1 MRIGMIGTG
10 YVGLVSGTCFA
21 EFGIDVICLDKDKS
35 KIERLK
41 NGEIPIYEPGL
52 EDLVEK
58 QVKAGRLSF
67 TTDLQD
73 AVKSSAAVFIAV
85 GTPAR
90 SDNGHADMTYVYE
103 AAREIAG
110 VMEGYTLIVTK
121 STVPVG
127 TAREV
132 KRIVDEELKKLG
144 RTDVEFDICS
154 NPEFLR
160 EGAAIN
166 DFLRPDR
173 VVIGVES
180 ERAKEIMRNLYR
192 PLYIN
197 ETPMVITSPETS
209 ETIKYA
215 ANAFLATKIT
225 FINEIANLCEKTGAN
240 VQDVARGIGLDG
252 RIGKK
257 FLHAGPGYGG
267 SCFPK
272 DTLALTQIGRKYDT
286 PQNIVETVVW
296 VNTERQRSMAQR
308 VIEACGRDVKGK
320 RIAVLGLS
328 FKPNTDDMRE
338 APSLQIIPYLQDE
351 GAHIAAF
358 DPVAMD
364 EAKKHLENV
373 EWCKDSY
380 EAATGA
386 DALVI
391 ITEWNEFRA
400 LALPRLGEIMKDKRM
415 IDMRN
420 IYKPEEMRECGF
432 HYVSIGRPEV
442 LPGGEAQLKE
452 EKLKKVS

>member
-1 MRIGMIGTG
+1 MRIAMVGTG

-21 EFGIDVICLDKDKS
+21 EFGIDVVCVDKDET
-35 KIERLK
+35 KINRLK

-58 QVKAGRLSF
+58 QVKAERLSF
-67 TTDLQD
+67 TTSLKE
-73 AVKSSAAVFIAV
+73 AVKGCRAVFIAV
-85 GTPAR
+85 GTPSR
-90 SDNGHADMTYVYE
+90 REDGHADMSYVYQ
-103 AAREIAG
+103 AAREVAQ

-127 TAREV
+127 TAQEV
-132 KRIVDEELKKLG
+132 KKIVAEELEKRG
-144 RTDVEFDICS
+144 DSSVEFDICS

-166 DFLRPDR
+166 DFIRPDR
-173 VVIGVES
+173 VVIGCES
-180 ERAKEIMRNLYR
+180 DRAAEVMRDLYR

-197 ETPMVITSPETS
+197 ETPMVVTSPETA

-240 VQDVARGIGLDG
+240 VQEVAKGIGLDG
-252 RIGKK
+252 RIGSK

-272 DTLALTQIGRKYDT
+272 DTLALTQIGQKHDA

-296 VNTERQRSMAQR
+296 VNTERQRSMAMR
-308 VIEACGRDVKGK
+308 VIEACGGDVEGK

-338 APSLQIIPYLQDE
+338 APSLEIIPILQDE
-351 GAHIAAF
+351 GAKIAVF
-358 DPVAMD
+358 DPVAME
-364 EAKKHLENV
+364 EAKKHFEGL
-373 EWCKDSY
+373 EWCADSY
-380 EAATGA
+380 EAAKDA

-400 LALPRLGEIMKDKRM
+400 LSLSRIGESMKEKRM

-420 IYKPEEMRECGF
+420 IYKPEDMRERGF
-432 HYVSIGRPEV
+432 HYVSIGRPEIK
-442 LPGGEAQLKE
+442 PDSAAM
-452 EKLKKVS
+452 LKKAS